1 MYGKIYTTIYEG
13 TLYGHWEAIVTMQQ
27 LIVLA
32 SPDGIV
38 DMTPQALAARTS
50 IPLKIIEKGL
60 KVLSDPDPHSRTPGD
75 DGRRIALL
83 DDHRPWG
90 WRLVNHEKYVH
101 LRSVEQ
107 KREADRLRISEKRIK
122 NKNVAISR
130 EVSQSVANV
139 AHLDTDTDID
149 INKEQLLA
157 SSGKPLSA
165 VELIPLIGKREWPV
179 SKAFLEE
186 LEAAYPQVDGP
197 ATLREI
203 RAWCISNP
211 TKCKTERGVMRFINR
226 WFERVQNA

>member
-165 VELIPLIGKREWPV
+165 VELIPLIGKKEWPV